1 MSSPS
6 RKTEGS
12 RSISPQI
19 PWRMAST
26 YVNVGISDSVG
37 RQRQV
42 VSGKWQ
48 APALCESLVTCH
60 SRSPDGPIPPAIRP
74 AVDPLDGGRALRQRG
89 RFGVG
94 RGVVDLFLDRL
105 LHDPDALAGHE
116 AARKKEL
123 LEKE

>member
-12 RSISPQI
+12 RSISSQI

-37 RQRQV
+37 RQWQV

-74 AVDPLDGGRALRQRG
+74 AIDPLDGGCAFRHWR
-89 RFGVG
+89 RFGI
-94 RGVVDLFLDRL
+94 RNRVVDLFLDSL
-105 LHDPDALAGHE
+105 VHVPDALAGH
-116 AARKKEL
+116 
-123 LEKE
+123 